1 MRSFL
6 TVLKFEYTGM
16 VKPKSFKITTIIFAI
31 LLLAAA
37 CLPMIMGFFR
47 NDGGDDAYYAYI
59 DGGQPAAFY
68 DATGLYTEDVLAAFA
83 PEHTWVRFA
92 SREALST
99 AVEAEEFDLGLYFT
113 GDGLVLYMQG
123 SDALFGAHPGRY
135 WEMTRSILQAN
146 QLEAAGLDMGE
157 IGAVLGIEPQMEVIT
172 LGRDASQGYWVTL
185 VLSLLLFMCIQM
197 YLAFV
202 VHSVSTEKT
211 SKAIELLTI
220 SASPYALMFG
230 KVIGVGLVG
239 LTQIVIALVPA
250 VVALHLNIDAWME
263 FSPMVAMIFEMVL
276 SSNILPL
283 ALLIFVLGFFTF
295 SFLAAAFAS
304 TASRAEDVSSTQT
317 LISLLLVIAYY
328 VSFSGIFA
336 PGAAHIQIL
345 SFVPFFSPLV
355 LLTRIGMEYVPMWE
369 LLLSLSLSLIYMLL
383 LGFLSAKIYRIGV
396 MMTGNKPSIKRIF
409 KMLRQA

>member
-6 TVLKFEYTGM
+6 KVLKFEYTGM
-16 VKPKSFKITTIIFAI
+16 VKPKSFKITTIVFAI

-47 NDGGDDAYYAYI
+47 GGGDDAYADYI

-68 DATGLYTEDVLAAFA
+68 DATGIYTEDVLMAFA
-83 PEHTWVRFA
+83 PEHTWVRFS
-92 SREALST
+92 SREALSA
-99 AVEAEEFDLGLYFT
+99 AVEAEEFDFGIYFT
-113 GDGLVLYMQG
+113 NEGLTLYMQG

-135 WEMTRSILQAN
+135 WEMVRSIMQAN

-157 IGAVLGIEPQMEVIT
+157 IGAVLGIEPEMEVIT

-230 KVIGVGLVG
+230 KVIGAGLVG

-250 VVALHLNIDAWME
+250 IVAMHLNIDAWME
-263 FSPMVAMIFEMVL
+263 FSPMVAMILELVL
-276 SSNILPL
+276 SSHILPL

-336 PGAAHIQIL
+336 PGAMHIRIL
-345 SFVPFFSPLV
+345 TFVPFFSPLV

-369 LLLSLSLSLIYMLL
+369 LLTSLGLSLIYMLL
-383 LGFLSAKIYRIGV
+383 LGFLSAKIYRVGV
-396 MMTGNKPSIKRIF
+396 MMTGNKPSLKRIF

>member
-6 TVLKFEYTGM
+6 KVLKFEYTGM
-16 VKPKSFKITTIIFAI
+16 VKPKSFKITTILFAV

-37 CLPMIMGFFR
+37 CLPIIMGFFR
-47 NDGGDDAYYAYI
+47 GGGDDGYAAYL

-68 DATGLYTEDVLAAFA
+68 DATGLYTEEVLTAFA
-83 PEHTWVRFA
+83 PEHDWVRFS
-92 SREALST
+92 SREALSA
-99 AVEAEEFDLGLYFT
+99 AVEAEEFNLGIYFT
-113 GDGLVLYMQG
+113 PEGLVLYMPG
-123 SDALFGAHPGRY
+123 SDTLFGAQPGYY
-135 WEMTRSILQAN
+135 WEMVRSILQAN
-146 QLEAAGLDMGE
+146 QLEAAGLSAGE
-157 IGAVLGIEPQMEVIT
+157 IGAVLMIEPEMEVIT

-197 YLAFV
+197 YMAFV

-230 KVIGVGLVG
+230 KVIGAGLVG
-239 LTQIVIALVPA
+239 FTQIVIALVPA
-250 VVALHLNIDAWME
+250 VVAMHLNIDAWME
-263 FSPMVAMIFEMVL
+263 FSPMVAMILELVL
-276 SSNILPL
+276 SSHILPL
-283 ALLIFVLGFFTF
+283 ALLLFVLGFFTF
-295 SFLAAAFAS
+295 SFLAAALAS

-317 LISLLLVIAYY
+317 LISLILVVAYY
-328 VSFSGIFA
+328 VSFTGIFA

-345 SFVPFFSPLV
+345 SFVPFFSPLI

-369 LLLSLSLSLIYMLL
+369 LLTSLGLSLIYMLL

-396 MMTGNKPSIKRIF
+396 MMTGNKPSLKRIF